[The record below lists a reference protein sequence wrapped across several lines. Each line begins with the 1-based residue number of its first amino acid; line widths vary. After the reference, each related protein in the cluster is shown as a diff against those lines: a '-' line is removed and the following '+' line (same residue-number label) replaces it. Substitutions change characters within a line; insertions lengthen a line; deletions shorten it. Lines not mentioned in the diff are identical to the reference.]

1 MATFTLHID
10 TLILPAI
17 ILKIV
22 SQSCLGQP
30 LAIWL
35 AKGALRDKSW
45 RETIF
50 KIMAGRINVSICN
63 VVFPFVFLQS
73 DTWYYCP
80 YCPKGYSYKH
90 HLQRHLLVHSA
101 IKPYNCEQCDFST
114 TRIDSLKRHILNN
127 HNGAA
132 GLPSALQ

>member
-35 AKGALRDKSW
+35 AKGALRDKSLK
-45 RETIF
+45 ETIF
-50 KIMAGRINVSICN
+50 KI
-63 VVFPFVFLQS
+63 
-73 DTWYYCP
+73 
-80 YCPKGYSYKH
+80 
-90 HLQRHLLVHSA
+90 SA
-101 IKPYNCEQCDFST
+101 Q
-114 TRIDSLKRHILNN
+114 
-127 HNGAA
+127 
-132 GLPSALQ
+132 